1 MREREKEK
9 ESAGAGGKMLRE
21 RKEED
26 REKTAK
32 EAGKENILNFVC
44 FLTLD
49 DNVHAYLKTS
59 F

>member
-1 MREREKEK
+1 
-9 ESAGAGGKMLRE
+9 MLRE

-32 EAGKENILNFVC
+32 EAGKQENILNFVC